1 MTNQKRLNYIN
12 SHNLHIEEHT
22 IINVDPEQLL
32 EDQLDPESYVDDSTI
47 NIYLSLST
55 CDGKQLV
62 IGDSEDLMAYIDA
75 QITAQTKW
83 KIVWRMLHRLNSSQ
97 S

>member
-1 MTNQKRLNYIN
+1 MTNQKLLNYIN

-22 IINVDPEQLL
+22 IIDVDQEQLL
-32 EDQLDPESYVDDSTI
+32 EDPADPESYVDDSTT

-75 QITAQTKW
+75 QISRETKR
-83 KIVWRMLHRLNSSQ
+83 KIV
-97 S
+97 

>member
-22 IINVDPEQLL
+22 IIDVDPEQLL
-32 EDQLDPESYVDDSTI
+32 EDQLDPDSYVDDSTT
-47 NIYLSLST
+47 NIYLSLLASN
-55 CDGKQLV
+55 GKQLV

-75 QITAQTKW
+75 QISRQTK
-83 KIVWRMLHRLNSSQ
+83 
-97 S
+97 

>member
-1 MTNQKRLNYIN
+1 MTNTQRLNYIN

-22 IINVDPEQLL
+22 IINVDLTQLL
-32 EDQLDPESYVDDSTI
+32 EDPADPESYVDDSTT

-62 IGDSEDLMAYIDA
+62 SGTYDDVISYVDS
-75 QITAQTKW
+75 QISRQTKR
-83 KIVWRMLHRLNSSQ
+83 KIV
-97 S
+97 

>member
-12 SHNLHIEEHT
+12 SHNLNIEEHT
-22 IINVDPEQLL
+22 IINVDQEQLL
-32 EDQLDPESYVDDSTI
+32 EDPADPESYVDDSTI

-75 QITAQTKW
+75 QIAAQTK
-83 KIVWRMLHRLNSSQ
+83 
-97 S
+97 

>member
-32 EDQLDPESYVDDSTI
+32 EDPLDPDSYVDDSTT
-47 NIYLSLST
+47 NIYLSLLAS
-55 CDGKQLV
+55 DGKQLV
-62 IGDSEDLMAYIDA
+62 SGTCDDVMSYVNA
-75 QITAQTKW
+75 QIAAQTK
-83 KIVWRMLHRLNSSQ
+83 
-97 S
+97 

>member
-1 MTNQKRLNYIN
+1 MINMTNQKRLNYIN

-22 IINVDPEQLL
+22 IINVDPTQLL
-32 EDQLDPESYVDDSTI
+32 EDPADPESYVDDSTI

-75 QITAQTKW
+75 QIAAQTK
-83 KIVWRMLHRLNSSQ
+83 
-97 S
+97 

>member
-1 MTNQKRLNYIN
+1 MTNTQRLNYII
-12 SHNLHIEEHT
+12 SHNLHAEEHT
-22 IINVDPEQLL
+22 IINVDPTQLL
-32 EDQLDPESYVDDSTI
+32 EDPADPESYVDDSTT

-75 QITAQTKW
+75 QISRETKR
-83 KIVWRMLHRLNSSQ
+83 KIVLRILHRLNSSQ
-97 S
+97 I